1 MGFKLK
7 KKNTGESTGRKGGN
21 AFLAKIQTQVD
32 QLSRVFGDSEK
43 SKPLIYGA
51 VGCLLAALITL
62 LYLFYSVPRTN
73 ELTQSLG
80 DLRLL
85 SQTISRQAT
94 EATASGTPEA
104 MKNLTDSQKAFAE
117 NLETV
122 KSIHSNND
130 ALQAVDK
137 QWTEV
142 SSSIDLITSQQK
154 IINQLYDTNIAI
166 GEAIPGIQ
174 AEYNLMVDQ
183 MARQDMPSNQVV
195 IAKNQVFI
203 AERILRS
210 ISLVLTGNDGSRE
223 SADDFS
229 ADTETFGSYLNAQ
242 LNGSAELGVQ
252 RIADPTL
259 RESLEGIKAEY
270 DDVLESA
277 SAIILKNSTQI
288 VKVRQAAASIFSQ
301 SDVLLDNLNK
311 LSGNSGLKTVVP
323 AVLLI
328 ALLVGFLLCVFKL
341 LSLRGVSDKQR
352 VGRLQEEYDRNQ
364 NAILRLLD
372 EIADLADGDLRS
384 YATVSEDFT
393 GAIADSI
400 NFAIDQLRDLV
411 SRITETSQE
420 VAQYTA
426 TTQSI
431 TNQLAEAS
439 EHQAQEIAGASA
451 AINEMALSIDQVSA
465 NADESAVVAERSV
478 QIAAN
483 GADVVHRSIEGM
495 DTIREQ
501 IQETSKRIKRL
512 GESSQE
518 IGNIVALINDIA
530 DQTNILALNEAI
542 QASMAGEAG
551 RGFAVVADE
560 VQRLA
565 ERSASATKQI
575 EGLVKTIQTDTNEAV
590 ISMEQTTSEVV
601 RGANLS
607 KDAGVALDE
616 IQTVSNN
623 LAKLIANISDAAKL
637 QSASAGHIAT
647 TMNVVQEI
655 TSQTTSATFDTAR
668 SVSELANMADALR
681 ESVSD
686 FKLPE

>member
-7 KKNTGESTGRKGGN
+7 KKNTDGSSNRSGGN
-21 AFLAKIQTQVD
+21 ALVAKLQSQTEQF
-32 QLSRVFGDSEK
+32 SRVFGDSEK
-43 SKPLIYGA
+43 SKPLILGA
-51 VGCLLAALITL
+51 AFCIVLAIFLL
-62 LYLFYSVPRTN
+62 LYLFYSVPRNN
-73 ELTQSLG
+73 EFTRSLG

-104 MKNLTDSQKAFAE
+104 IKKLTESQKSFAE

-122 KSIHSNND
+122 KDIHASTDGLSEVD
-130 ALQAVDK
+130 A
-137 QWTEV
+137 QWKKV
-142 SSSIDLITSQQK
+142 SENIDLIASQQK

-166 GEAIPGIQ
+166 SESIPGIQ

-183 MARQDMPSNQVV
+183 MARQNVPANQVV

-210 ISLVLTGNDGSRE
+210 IGSVLTGSDNSRE

-229 ADTETFGSYLNAQ
+229 SDTETFASYLNAQ
-242 LNGSAELGVQ
+242 LNGSADLGVE
-252 RIADPTL
+252 RINDPEM
-259 RESLEGIKAEY
+259 RDSLTSIQAEY
-270 DDVLESA
+270 DDVLKSA
-277 SAIILKNSTQI
+277 AATVLKNSSQI
-288 VKVRQAAASIFSQ
+288 VKVRQASSSIFEQ
-301 SDVLLDNLNK
+301 SDALLSNLNK
-311 LSGNSGLKTVVP
+311 LSGGTGLAIAIP
-323 AVLLI
+323 ALGLILALI
-328 ALLVGFLLCVFKL
+328 AFLFCVFKL
-341 LSLRGVSDKQR
+341 LVLRGESDKKR
-352 VGRLQEEYDRNQ
+352 VSRLQDEYDRNQ

-426 TTQSI
+426 STQGI

-451 AINEMALSIDQVSA
+451 AINEMAMSIDQVSS
-465 NADESAVVAERSV
+465 NAEESAVVAERSV
-478 QIAAN
+478 KIAAN
-483 GADVVHRSIEGM
+483 GANVVNRSIEGM
-495 DTIREQ
+495 DIIREQ

-530 DQTNILALNEAI
+530 DQTNILALNAAI

-575 EGLVKTIQTDTNEAV
+575 ETLVKTIQTDTNEAV

-616 IQTVSNN
+616 IQNVSGN

-655 TSQTTSATFDTAR
+655 TSQTTTATFDTAR
-668 SVSELANMADALR
+668 SVSELANMAEALR
-681 ESVSD
+681 ESVTD
-686 FKLPE
+686 FKLPD

>member
-7 KKNTGESTGRKGGN
+7 KKNTGEGNDRKGGN
-21 AFLAKIQTQVD
+21 AFLAKIQSQAD
-32 QLSRVFGDSEK
+32 QWSRVFGDSEK

-51 VGCLLAALITL
+51 IGCLLAATITL
-62 LYLFYSVPRTN
+62 LYLFYSVPRGN
-73 ELTQSLG
+73 ELTRSLG
-80 DLRLL
+80 ELRLL

-122 KSIHSNND
+122 KSIHSNNE
-130 ALQAVDK
+130 ALQTVDK
-137 QWTEV
+137 QWSEI
-142 SSSIDLITSQQK
+142 SESIDLIASQQK

-210 ISLVLTGNDGSRE
+210 ISLVLSGNDGSRE

-242 LNGSAELGVQ
+242 LNGSAELGVLK
-252 RIADPTL
+252 ITDPAL

-270 DDVLESA
+270 EDVLQSA
-277 SAIILKNSTQI
+277 ASTILKNSAQI
-288 VKVRQAAASIFSQ
+288 VKVRQASASIFGQ
-301 SDVLLDNLNK
+301 SDKLLDNLNK
-311 LSGNSGLKTVVP
+311 LSGSTGLKTTIP
-323 AVLLI
+323 AILLI
-328 ALLVGFLLCVFKL
+328 LLLTGFLVCVFKL
-341 LSLRGVSDKQR
+341 LSLRGASDKQR
-352 VGRLQEEYDRNQ
+352 VTRLQEEYDRNQ

-465 NADESAVVAERSV
+465 NAEESAVVAERSV

-483 GADVVHRSIEGM
+483 GADVVNRSIEGM

-530 DQTNILALNEAI
+530 DQTNILALNAAI

-590 ISMEQTTSEVV
+590 ISMEQTTAEVV

-637 QSASAGHIAT
+637 QAASAGHIAT

-655 TSQTTSATFDTAR
+655 TSQTTTATFDTAR

>member
-7 KKNTGESTGRKGGN
+7 KKNTDGSSNRSGGN
-21 AFLAKIQTQVD
+21 ALVAKFQSQTEQF
-32 QLSRVFGDSEK
+32 SRVFGDSEK
-43 SKPLIYGA
+43 SKPLILGA
-51 VGCLLAALITL
+51 AFCIVLAIFLL
-62 LYLFYSVPRTN
+62 LYLFYSVPRNN
-73 ELTQSLG
+73 EFTRSLG

-104 MKNLTDSQKAFAE
+104 IKKLTESQKSFAE

-122 KSIHSNND
+122 KDIHASTD
-130 ALQAVDK
+130 ALREVDA
-137 QWTEV
+137 QWKKV
-142 SSSIDLITSQQK
+142 SENIDLIASQQK

-166 GEAIPGIQ
+166 SESIPGIQ

-183 MARQDMPSNQVV
+183 MARQNVPANQVV

-210 ISLVLTGNDGSRE
+210 IGSVLTGSDNSRE

-229 ADTETFGSYLNAQ
+229 SDTETFASYLNAQ
-242 LNGSAELGVQ
+242 LNGSADLGVE
-252 RIADPTL
+252 RINDPEM
-259 RESLEGIKAEY
+259 RDSLTSIQSEY
-270 DDVLESA
+270 DDVLKSA
-277 SAIILKNSTQI
+277 AATVLKNSSQI
-288 VKVRQAAASIFSQ
+288 VKVRQASSSIFEQ
-301 SDVLLDNLNK
+301 SDALLSNLNK
-311 LSGNSGLKTVVP
+311 LSGGTGLAIAIP
-323 AVLLI
+323 ALGLILALI
-328 ALLVGFLLCVFKL
+328 AFLFCVFKL
-341 LSLRGVSDKQR
+341 LVLRGESDKTR
-352 VGRLQEEYDRNQ
+352 VSRLQDEYDRNQ

-426 TTQSI
+426 STQGI

-451 AINEMALSIDQVSA
+451 AINEMAMSIDQVSS
-465 NADESAVVAERSV
+465 NAEESAVVAERSV
-478 QIAAN
+478 KIAAN
-483 GADVVHRSIEGM
+483 GANVVNRSIEGM
-495 DTIREQ
+495 DIIREQ

-530 DQTNILALNEAI
+530 DQTNILALNAAI

-575 EGLVKTIQTDTNEAV
+575 ETLVKTIQTDTNEAV

-616 IQTVSNN
+616 IQNVSGN

-655 TSQTTSATFDTAR
+655 TSQTTTATFDTAR
-668 SVSELANMADALR
+668 SVSELANMAEALR
-681 ESVSD
+681 ESVTD
-686 FKLPE
+686 FKLPD

>member
-7 KKNTGESTGRKGGN
+7 KKNTDGSSNRSGGN
-21 AFLAKIQTQVD
+21 ALVAKLQSQTEQF
-32 QLSRVFGDSEK
+32 SRVFGDSEK
-43 SKPLIYGA
+43 SKPLILGA
-51 VGCLLAALITL
+51 AFCIVLAIFLL
-62 LYLFYSVPRTN
+62 LYLFYSVPRNN
-73 ELTQSLG
+73 EFTRSLG
-80 DLRLL
+80 ELRLL

-104 MKNLTDSQKAFAE
+104 IKKLTESQKSFAE
-117 NLETV
+117 NLEIV
-122 KSIHSNND
+122 KDIHASTD
-130 ALQAVDK
+130 ALREVDA
-137 QWTEV
+137 QWKKV
-142 SSSIDLITSQQK
+142 SENIDLIASQQK

-166 GEAIPGIQ
+166 SESIPGIQ

-183 MARQDMPSNQVV
+183 MARQNVPANQVV

-210 ISLVLTGNDGSRE
+210 IGSVLTGSDNSRE

-229 ADTETFGSYLNAQ
+229 SDTETFASYLNAQ
-242 LNGSAELGVQ
+242 LNGSADLGVE
-252 RIADPTL
+252 RINDPEM
-259 RESLEGIKAEY
+259 RDSLTSIQSEY
-270 DDVLESA
+270 DAVLKSA
-277 SAIILKNSTQI
+277 AATVLKNSSQI
-288 VKVRQAAASIFSQ
+288 VKVRQASSSIFEQ
-301 SDVLLDNLNK
+301 SDALLSNLNK
-311 LSGNSGLKTVVP
+311 LSGGTGLAIAIP
-323 AVLLI
+323 ALGLILALI
-328 ALLVGFLLCVFKL
+328 AFLFCVFKL
-341 LSLRGVSDKQR
+341 LVLRGESDKKR
-352 VGRLQEEYDRNQ
+352 VSRLQDEYDRNQ

-426 TTQSI
+426 STQGI

-451 AINEMALSIDQVSA
+451 AINEMAMSIDQVSS
-465 NADESAVVAERSV
+465 NAEESAVVAERSV
-478 QIAAN
+478 KIAAN
-483 GADVVHRSIEGM
+483 GANVVNRSIEGM
-495 DTIREQ
+495 DIIREQ

-530 DQTNILALNEAI
+530 DQTNILALNAAI

-575 EGLVKTIQTDTNEAV
+575 ETLVKTIQTDTNEAV

-616 IQTVSNN
+616 IQNVSGN

-655 TSQTTSATFDTAR
+655 TSQTTTATFDTAR
-668 SVSELANMADALR
+668 SVSELANMAEALR
-681 ESVSD
+681 ESVTD
-686 FKLPE
+686 FKLPD

>member
-7 KKNTGESTGRKGGN
+7 KKNTDGSSNRSGGN
-21 AFLAKIQTQVD
+21 ALVAKLQSQTEQF
-32 QLSRVFGDSEK
+32 SRVFGDSEK
-43 SKPLIYGA
+43 SKPLILGA
-51 VGCLLAALITL
+51 AFCIVLAIFLL
-62 LYLFYSVPRTN
+62 LYLFYSVPRNN
-73 ELTQSLG
+73 EFTRSLG

-104 MKNLTDSQKAFAE
+104 IKKLTESQKSFAE

-122 KSIHSNND
+122 KDIHASTD
-130 ALQAVDK
+130 ALREVDA
-137 QWTEV
+137 QWKKV
-142 SSSIDLITSQQK
+142 SENIDLIASQQK

-166 GEAIPGIQ
+166 SESIPGIQ

-183 MARQDMPSNQVV
+183 MARQNVPANQVV

-210 ISLVLTGNDGSRE
+210 IGSVLTGSDNSRE

-229 ADTETFGSYLNAQ
+229 SDTETFASYLNAQ
-242 LNGSAELGVQ
+242 LNGSADLGVE
-252 RIADPTL
+252 RINDPEM
-259 RESLEGIKAEY
+259 RDSLTSIQSEY
-270 DDVLESA
+270 DDVLKSA
-277 SAIILKNSTQI
+277 AATVLKNSSQI
-288 VKVRQAAASIFSQ
+288 VKVRQASSSIFEQ
-301 SDVLLDNLNK
+301 SDALLSNLNK
-311 LSGNSGLKTVVP
+311 LSGGTGLAIAIP
-323 AVLLI
+323 ALGLILALI
-328 ALLVGFLLCVFKL
+328 AFLFCVFKL
-341 LSLRGVSDKQR
+341 LVLRGASDKKR
-352 VGRLQEEYDRNQ
+352 VSRLQDEYDRNQ

-426 TTQSI
+426 STQGI

-451 AINEMALSIDQVSA
+451 AINEMAMSIDQVSS
-465 NADESAVVAERSV
+465 NAEESAVVAERSV
-478 QIAAN
+478 KIAAN
-483 GADVVHRSIEGM
+483 GANVVNRSIEGM
-495 DTIREQ
+495 DIIREQ

-530 DQTNILALNEAI
+530 DQTNILALNAAI

-575 EGLVKTIQTDTNEAV
+575 ETLVKTIQTDTNEAV

-616 IQTVSNN
+616 IQNVSGN

-655 TSQTTSATFDTAR
+655 TSQTTTATFDTAR
-668 SVSELANMADALR
+668 SVSELANMAEALR
-681 ESVSD
+681 ESVTD
-686 FKLPE
+686 FKLPD

>member
-7 KKNTGESTGRKGGN
+7 KKNTDGSSNRSGGN
-21 AFLAKIQTQVD
+21 ALVAKLQSQTEQF
-32 QLSRVFGDSEK
+32 SRVFGDSEK
-43 SKPLIYGA
+43 SKPLILGA
-51 VGCLLAALITL
+51 AFCIVLAIFLL
-62 LYLFYSVPRTN
+62 LYLFYSVPRNN
-73 ELTQSLG
+73 EFTRSLG

-104 MKNLTDSQKAFAE
+104 IKKLTESQKSFAE

-122 KSIHSNND
+122 KDIHASTD
-130 ALQAVDK
+130 ALREVDA
-137 QWTEV
+137 QWKKV
-142 SSSIDLITSQQK
+142 SENIDLIASQQK

-166 GEAIPGIQ
+166 SESIPGIQ

-183 MARQDMPSNQVV
+183 MARQNVPANQVV

-210 ISLVLTGNDGSRE
+210 IGSVLTGSANSRE

-229 ADTETFGSYLNAQ
+229 SDTETFASYLNAQ
-242 LNGSAELGVQ
+242 LNGSAELGVE
-252 RIADPTL
+252 RINDPEM
-259 RESLEGIKAEY
+259 RDSLTSIQSEY
-270 DDVLESA
+270 DDVLKSA
-277 SAIILKNSTQI
+277 AATVLKNSSQI
-288 VKVRQAAASIFSQ
+288 VKVRQASSSIFEQ
-301 SDVLLDNLNK
+301 SDALLSNLNK
-311 LSGNSGLKTVVP
+311 LSGGTGLAIAIP
-323 AVLLI
+323 ALGLILALI
-328 ALLVGFLLCVFKL
+328 AFLFCVFKL
-341 LSLRGVSDKQR
+341 LVLRGESDKKR
-352 VGRLQEEYDRNQ
+352 VSRLQDEYDRNQ

-426 TTQSI
+426 STQGI

-451 AINEMALSIDQVSA
+451 AINEMAMSIDQVSS
-465 NADESAVVAERSV
+465 NAEESAVVAERSV
-478 QIAAN
+478 KIAAN
-483 GADVVHRSIEGM
+483 GANVVNRSIEGM
-495 DTIREQ
+495 DIIREQ

-530 DQTNILALNEAI
+530 DQTNILALNAAI

-575 EGLVKTIQTDTNEAV
+575 ETLVKTIQTDTNEAV

-616 IQTVSNN
+616 IQNVSGN

-655 TSQTTSATFDTAR
+655 TSQTTTATFDTAR
-668 SVSELANMADALR
+668 SVSELANMAEALR
-681 ESVSD
+681 ESVTD
-686 FKLPE
+686 FKLPD

>member
-7 KKNTGESTGRKGGN
+7 KKNTDGSSNRSGGN
-21 AFLAKIQTQVD
+21 ALVAKLQSQTEQF
-32 QLSRVFGDSEK
+32 SRVFGDSEK
-43 SKPLIYGA
+43 SKPLILGA
-51 VGCLLAALITL
+51 AFCIVLAIFLL
-62 LYLFYSVPRTN
+62 LYLFYSVPRNN
-73 ELTQSLG
+73 EFTRSLG

-104 MKNLTDSQKAFAE
+104 IKKLTESQKSFAE

-122 KSIHSNND
+122 KDIHASTD
-130 ALQAVDK
+130 ALREVDT
-137 QWTEV
+137 QWKKV
-142 SSSIDLITSQQK
+142 SENIDLIASQQK

-166 GEAIPGIQ
+166 SESIPGIQ

-183 MARQDMPSNQVV
+183 MARQNVPANQVV

-210 ISLVLTGNDGSRE
+210 IGSVLTGSANSRE

-229 ADTETFGSYLNAQ
+229 SDTETFASYLNAQ
-242 LNGSAELGVQ
+242 LNGSAELGVE
-252 RIADPTL
+252 RINDPEM
-259 RESLEGIKAEY
+259 RDSLISIQSEY
-270 DDVLESA
+270 DDVLKSA
-277 SAIILKNSTQI
+277 AATVLKNSSQI
-288 VKVRQAAASIFSQ
+288 VKVRQASSSIFEQ
-301 SDVLLDNLNK
+301 SDALLSNLNK
-311 LSGNSGLKTVVP
+311 LSGGTGLAIAIP
-323 AVLLI
+323 ALGLILALI
-328 ALLVGFLLCVFKL
+328 AFLFCVFKL
-341 LSLRGVSDKQR
+341 LVLRGESDKKR
-352 VGRLQEEYDRNQ
+352 VSRLQDEYDRNQ

-426 TTQSI
+426 STQGI

-451 AINEMALSIDQVSA
+451 AINEMAMSIDQVSS
-465 NADESAVVAERSV
+465 NAEESAVVAERSV
-478 QIAAN
+478 KIAAN
-483 GADVVHRSIEGM
+483 GANVVNRSIEGM
-495 DTIREQ
+495 DIIREQ

-530 DQTNILALNEAI
+530 DQTNILALNAAI

-575 EGLVKTIQTDTNEAV
+575 ETLVKTIQTDTNEAV

-616 IQTVSNN
+616 IQNVSGN

-655 TSQTTSATFDTAR
+655 TSQTTTATFDTAR
-668 SVSELANMADALR
+668 SVSELANMAEALR
-681 ESVSD
+681 ESVTD
-686 FKLPE
+686 FKLPD

>member
-7 KKNTGESTGRKGGN
+7 KKNTGESTGHKGGN
-21 AFLAKIQTQVD
+21 ALLAKIQSQTE

-43 SKPLIYGA
+43 SKPLILGA
-51 VGCLLAALITL
+51 GFCLLVAIFLL
-62 LYLFYSVPRTN
+62 LYLFYSVPRNN
-73 ELTQSLG
+73 ELTRSLG
-80 DLRLL
+80 ELRLL

-94 EATASGTPEA
+94 EATASGTPESIKKLIA
-104 MKNLTDSQKAFAE
+104 SQKSFEE

-122 KSIHSNND
+122 KDTHASTQALKSVETQWKKVADSIN
-130 ALQAVDK
+130 
-137 QWTEV
+137 
-142 SSSIDLITSQQK
+142 LISSQQK
-154 IINQLYDTNIAI
+154 IINTLYDTNIAI
-166 GEAIPGIQ
+166 GETIPGIQ

-210 ISLVLTGNDGSRE
+210 ISSVLTGSESSRE

-242 LNGSAELGVQ
+242 LNGSAELGVE
-252 RIADPTL
+252 RITDPAL

-270 DDVLESA
+270 DDVLKSA
-277 SAIILKNSTQI
+277 AATILKNSTQI
-288 VKVRQAAASIFSQ
+288 VKVRQASASIFAQ
-301 SDVLLDNLNK
+301 SDELLANLNK
-311 LSGNSGLKTVVP
+311 LSGGSSLAIAIP
-323 AVLLI
+323 ALFLL
-328 ALLVGFLLCVFKL
+328 LCLVGFLICVFRL
-341 LSLRGVSDKQR
+341 LTLRGHSDKQR
-352 VGRLQEEYDRNQ
+352 VTRLQEEYDRNQ

-411 SRITETSQE
+411 SRITETSEE

-426 TTQSI
+426 NTQGI

-451 AINEMALSIDQVSA
+451 AINEMAMSIDQVSA

-483 GADVVHRSIEGM
+483 GAQVVNRSIEGM

-530 DQTNILALNEAI
+530 DQTNILALNAAI

-616 IQTVSNN
+616 IQNVSGN

-655 TSQTTSATFDTAR
+655 TSQTTTATFDTAR
-668 SVSELANMADALR
+668 SVSELANMAESLR

-686 FKLPE
+686 FKLPD

>member
-7 KKNTGESTGRKGGN
+7 KKNTDGSSNRSGGN
-21 AFLAKIQTQVD
+21 ALVAKLQSQTEQF
-32 QLSRVFGDSEK
+32 SRVFGDSEK
-43 SKPLIYGA
+43 SKPLILGA
-51 VGCLLAALITL
+51 AFCIVLAIFLL
-62 LYLFYSVPRTN
+62 LYLFYSVPRNN
-73 ELTQSLG
+73 EFTRSLG

-104 MKNLTDSQKAFAE
+104 IKKLTESQKSFAE

-122 KSIHSNND
+122 KDIHASTD
-130 ALQAVDK
+130 ALRQVDA
-137 QWTEV
+137 QWKKV
-142 SSSIDLITSQQK
+142 SENIDLIASQQK

-166 GEAIPGIQ
+166 SESIPRIQ

-183 MARQDMPSNQVV
+183 MARQNVPANEVV

-203 AERILRS
+203 AERILRLIGS
-210 ISLVLTGNDGSRE
+210 VLTGSANSRE

-229 ADTETFGSYLNAQ
+229 SDTETFASYLNAQ
-242 LNGSAELGVQ
+242 LNGSADLGVE
-252 RIADPTL
+252 RINDPEM
-259 RESLEGIKAEY
+259 RDSLTSIQSEY
-270 DDVLESA
+270 DDVLKSA
-277 SAIILKNSTQI
+277 AATVLKNSSQI
-288 VKVRQAAASIFSQ
+288 VKVRQASSSIFEQ
-301 SDVLLDNLNK
+301 SDALLSNLNK
-311 LSGNSGLKTVVP
+311 LSGGTGLAIAIP
-323 AVLLI
+323 ALGLILALI
-328 ALLVGFLLCVFKL
+328 AFLFCVFKL
-341 LSLRGVSDKQR
+341 LVLRGESDKKR
-352 VGRLQEEYDRNQ
+352 VSRLQDEYDRNQ

-426 TTQSI
+426 STQGI

-451 AINEMALSIDQVSA
+451 AINEMAMSIDQVSS
-465 NADESAVVAERSV
+465 NAEESAVVAERSV
-478 QIAAN
+478 KIAAN
-483 GADVVHRSIEGM
+483 GANVVNRSIEGM
-495 DTIREQ
+495 DIIREQ

-530 DQTNILALNEAI
+530 DQTNILALNAAI

-575 EGLVKTIQTDTNEAV
+575 ETLVKTIQTDTNEAV

-616 IQTVSNN
+616 IQNVSGN

-655 TSQTTSATFDTAR
+655 TSQTTTATFDTAR
-668 SVSELANMADALR
+668 SVSELANMAEALR
-681 ESVSD
+681 ESVTD
-686 FKLPE
+686 FKLPD